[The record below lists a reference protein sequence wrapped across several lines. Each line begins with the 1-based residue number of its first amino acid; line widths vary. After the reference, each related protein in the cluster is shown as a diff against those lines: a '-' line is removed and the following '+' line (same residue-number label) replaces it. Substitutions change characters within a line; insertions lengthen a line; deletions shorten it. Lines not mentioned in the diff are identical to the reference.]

1 MTDRNAVASRIV
13 AFIGALAVSLLA
25 VSPRPAEAQLQVDIT
40 SGVTAPIPI
49 AIEDF
54 ADDSRT
60 SAEVVRQ
67 DLGRSGRFA
76 VGPRTAADYLLAGRA
91 SMGTDGRTTLDFEL
105 TNLLTGQRLL
115 VERVVAAPAAWR
127 NAAHRISDRVYQKI
141 IGARSAFATRI
152 AYVSVDGQPPS
163 QRYQLIVADADGE
176 NAKVILQS
184 RLPLMSPAWS
194 PDGEWLAYVSFETR
208 TAAIYLQKV
217 RTAERRRVS
226 GRAGVNNAPSWSP
239 DGRKLALT
247 LSSAGGNLDV
257 HLLEL
262 ESGELTRITDHPAID
277 TEPAWSPDGGQLYFT
292 SDRAGGPQIYRVDLA
307 AGAGA
312 GASARA
318 QRVTYVGAYNAR
330 PRVSPDGRLLA
341 FITREDGAY
350 RVAVQDLG
358 NGTVRVLSKGSQ
370 GESPGF
376 SPDGG
381 TLIHAA
387 RVRGQGV
394 LATVSADGLIQQS
407 LKADRGEVR
416 EPAWGP
422 FLP

>member
-1 MTDRNAVASRIV
+1 MERLQNGDR
-13 AFIGALAVSLLA
+13 FYYL
-25 VSPRPAEAQLQVDIT
+25 T
-40 SGVTAPIPI
+40 
-49 AIEDF
+49 
-54 ADDSRT
+54 
-60 SAEVVRQ
+60 
-67 DLGRSGRFA
+67 
-76 VGPRTAADYLLAGRA
+76 RTAGLNLLVQLEGNSFAEMIMRNTNA
-91 SMGTDGRTTLDFEL
+91 
-105 TNLLTGQRLL
+105 TNLPADVFSRPDYHFDLQFQNPAGPIVDDANTPYDERELL
-115 VERVVAAPAAWR
+115 VRMPDGTVRYSGGAHVAMHGFPCFVELLEELADHLA
-127 NAAHRISDRVYQKI
+127 
-141 IGARSAFATRI
+141 
-152 AYVSVDGQPPS
+152 
-163 QRYQLIVADADGE
+163 QRGSVADADGE

-226 GRAGVNNAPSWSP
+226 GRAGVNNAPSRSP

-247 LSSAGGNLDV
+247 LSSAGGNLEV
-257 HLLEL
+257 HVLEL

-292 SDRAGGPQIYRVDLA
+292 SDRAGGPQVYRVDIA

-312 GASARA
+312 GASVRA

-370 GESPGF
+370 DESPGF

>member
-13 AFIGALAVSLLA
+13 AFIGALALALLS

-54 ADDSRT
+54 VADSRP

-67 DLGRSGRFA
+67 DLGRSGRFT
-76 VGPRTAADYLLAGRA
+76 VGPRTAADYLLGGRA
-91 SMGTDGRTTLDFEL
+91 SVGDDGRTTLDFEL

-115 VERVVAAPAAWR
+115 LERVVAAPAAWR

-184 RLPLMSPAWS
+184 RLPLMSPTWS

-208 TAAIYLQKV
+208 TAAIYLQRV

-239 DGRKLALT
+239 DGRRLALT

-257 HLLEL
+257 YLLEL
-262 ESGELTRITDHPAID
+262 ESGELTRITNHPAID
-277 TEPAWSPDGGQLYFT
+277 TEPVWSPDGGQLYFT
-292 SDRAGGPQIYRVDLA
+292 SDRAGGPQVYRTDVA
-307 AGAGA
+307 AGAD
-312 GASARA
+312 ARA
-318 QRVTYVGAYNAR
+318 QRVTYRGGYNAR
-330 PRVSPDGRLLA
+330 PRLSPDGRLLA

-358 NGTVRVLSKGSQ
+358 NGSVRVLSKGRQ
-370 GESPGF
+370 DESPGF

-387 RVRGQGV
+387 RERGQGV

-407 LKADRGEVR
+407 LKADRGDVR